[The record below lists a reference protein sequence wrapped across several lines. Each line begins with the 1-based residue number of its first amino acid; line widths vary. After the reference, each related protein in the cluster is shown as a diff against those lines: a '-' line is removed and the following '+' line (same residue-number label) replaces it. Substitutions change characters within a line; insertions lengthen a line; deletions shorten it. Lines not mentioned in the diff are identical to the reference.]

1 MNFTPS
7 PEVFD
12 IFNDL
17 LNSFERRITQK
28 DNSRHNAIRFKIEK
42 HTLPNYFNQTDP
54 APRQTANEQL
64 QKLESAGWVRLQWVK
79 GDQDHLLES
88 VTLTLDQV
96 DAAFR
101 WLRRIPIAA
110 RRARLG
116 DHLLGERFRFKDWR
130 LMAIQATLDQL
141 REEKSPAPFSLDDD
155 EFNRDLLTA
164 LASLDDV
171 RQETPHRVFSVRV
184 FNDSKRFEP
193 LMGAVATLARRHNDE
208 WRGLNNDEVLRE
220 LNLVANPNHIYLHG
234 AWKIIDNEER
244 EITLEAFH
252 PSVGVAAAQAE
263 KARQVRL
270 AASPLICVENQTS
283 FYELIRHDPQV
294 TAICLWG
301 NPSPAC
307 RHLLRRVED
316 VALCVWA
323 DIDYGGLNILAQL
336 REQVTEN
343 ALPYLMDVKTFEAHA
358 KWAKP
363 LTDADTKNLS
373 RLLRRP
379 SLFDMQPLIAHL
391 LEHKLKLEQ
400 EAIVLSLFTN
410 YTNKSSIV
418 S

>member
-1 MNFTPS
+1 MNFKPS

-12 IFNDL
+12 IFTDL
-17 LNSFERRITQK
+17 LDSFERRITQK
-28 DNSRHNAIRFKIEK
+28 DNSRHNALRFKIEK

-54 APRQTANEQL
+54 APRQIANEQL
-64 QKLESAGWVRLQWVK
+64 QKLESAGWVTLKWVK
-79 GDQDHLLES
+79 GEHDHILES
-88 VTLTLDQV
+88 VTLTTDQV

-101 WLRRIPIAA
+101 WLRRVPIAA
-110 RRARLG
+110 RRARLS
-116 DHLLGERFRFKDWR
+116 DHLLGERFRFKGWR
-130 LMAIQATLDQL
+130 LMAIQFTLDQL

-155 EFNRDLLTA
+155 DLNRDLLTA
-164 LASLDDV
+164 LTSLDEV
-171 RQETPHRVFSVRV
+171 TQETPHRVFSVRV

-234 AWKIIDNEER
+234 AWKIIDNADR
-244 EITLEAFH
+244 EIALEAFH

-270 AASPLICVENQTS
+270 AALQTASPLICVENQTS
-283 FYELIRHDPQV
+283 FYELIRHTPQV

-336 REQVTEN
+336 REQVNES
-343 ALPYLMDVKTFEAHA
+343 ALPYLMDMKTFEAHA

-363 LTDADTKNLS
+363 LTDADSKNLT

-379 SLFDMQPLIAHL
+379 SLFDMQPLITHL
-391 LEHKLKLEQ
+391 LARKLKLEQ
-400 EAIVLSLFTN
+400 EAIVLPFT
-410 YTNKSSIV
+410 I
-418 S
+418 

>member
-1 MNFTPS
+1 MNFKPS
-7 PEVFD
+7 EEVSD

-17 LNSFERRITQK
+17 LDSFERRVGQIA
-28 DNSRHNAIRFKIEK
+28 NLPHRAIRFKIEK

-54 APRQTANEQL
+54 APRQIANEQL
-64 QKLESAGWVRLQWVK
+64 QKLESAGWVTLKWVK
-79 GDQDHLLES
+79 GEHDHLLES
-88 VTLTLDQV
+88 VTLVDDQV

-110 RRARLG
+110 RRARLS
-116 DHLLGERFRFKDWR
+116 DHLLGERFRFKGWR
-130 LMAIQATLDQL
+130 LMAIQYTLDQL
-141 REEKSPAPFSLDDD
+141 REEKSPAPFNLDDD
-155 EFNRDLLTA
+155 DFNRDLLTA
-164 LASLDDV
+164 LASLDEIK
-171 RQETPHRVFSVRV
+171 QETPHRVFSVRV

-193 LMGAVATLARRHNDE
+193 LMGALATLARRHNDE

-234 AWKIIDNEER
+234 AWNTIDNADR
-244 EITLEAFH
+244 EISLDAFH
-252 PSVGVAAAQAE
+252 PSVGIAAAQAE
-263 KARQVRL
+263 KTRQVTL

-283 FYELIRHDPQV
+283 FYELIRHNPQV

-316 VALCVWA
+316 VALYVWA

-336 REQVTEN
+336 REQVNEN

-363 LTDADTKNLS
+363 LTDADSKNLS
-373 RLLRRP
+373 RLWRRP
-379 SLFDMQPLIAHL
+379 SLADMQPLIAHL
-391 LEHKLKLEQ
+391 LERKLKLEQ
-400 EAIVLSLFTN
+400 EAIVLSFTR
-410 YTNKSSIV
+410 
-418 S
+418 

>member
-1 MNFTPS
+1 MNFKPS
-7 PEVFD
+7 PEVAD

-17 LNSFERRITQK
+17 LDSFERRITQH

-42 HTLPNYFNQTDP
+42 HTLPNYFNQADP
-54 APRQTANEQL
+54 TPRQIANEQL
-64 QKLESAGWVRLQWVK
+64 QKLEAAGWVTLKWVK
-79 GDQDHLLES
+79 GEHDHLLES
-88 VTLTLDQV
+88 VTLTMDQV
-96 DAAFR
+96 EAAFR
-101 WLRRIPIAA
+101 WLRRVPIAA
-110 RRARLG
+110 RRARLS

-130 LMAIQATLDQL
+130 LMAIQYALDQL

-155 EFNRDLLTA
+155 DFNRDLLTA
-164 LASLDDV
+164 LASLDEIN
-171 RQETPHRVFSVRV
+171 QETPHRVFSVRV
-184 FNDSKRFEP
+184 FNDSKRFEI

-234 AWKIIDNEER
+234 AWKIIDNADR
-244 EITLEAFH
+244 EISLDTFH

-270 AASPLICVENQTS
+270 ATPQLICVENQTS
-283 FYELIRHDPQV
+283 FYELIRYNPQV

-316 VALCVWA
+316 VALYVWA

-336 REQVTEN
+336 REQVNEK
-343 ALPYLMDVKTFEAHA
+343 AMPYWMDVKTFEAHA

-363 LTDADTKNLS
+363 LTDADSKNLS

-379 SLFDMQPLIAHL
+379 SLADMQPLIAHL
-391 LEHKLKLEQ
+391 LERKLKLEQ
-400 EAIVLSLFTN
+400 EAIVLSFT
-410 YTNKSSIV
+410 I
-418 S
+418 